1 MINQTLNS
9 LEKLFEITNNK
20 IENFDLIEDE
30 ILSLCSLITQMDKEC
45 LMIDEI
51 GEEGNVEDDAFNQM
65 KEIMNDNDRLK
76 HLKLNNQL
84 NKETLSK
91 LINLCLSSSN
101 SGNNLDSLEVSLYKI
116 SPIKSFITTSKLD
129 SLKIDFSLVD
139 FTEENNEIF
148 KKEMNK
154 LFDELNNLSSLKLK
168 FPTSY
173 WCNSID
179 MSNMDCICLSS
190 TLTSIEISGYFTNYH
205 LLLEISKIKH
215 LKIFKLDSI
224 YLNGNDES
232 NLKTESFLNYLE
244 GKEKLINSL
253 FYNFSTSPNLT
264 RFAITNC
271 GIEEIKFINCKV
283 LIFLII

>member
-139 FTEENNEIF
+139 FT
-148 KKEMNK
+148 KK
-154 LFDELNNLSSLKLK
+154 
-168 FPTSY
+168 
-173 WCNSID
+173 
-179 MSNMDCICLSS
+179 
-190 TLTSIEISGYFTNYH
+190 
-205 LLLEISKIKH
+205 
-215 LKIFKLDSI
+215 
-224 YLNGNDES
+224 
-232 NLKTESFLNYLE
+232 
-244 GKEKLINSL
+244 
-253 FYNFSTSPNLT
+253 
-264 RFAITNC
+264 
-271 GIEEIKFINCKV
+271 
-283 LIFLII
+283 